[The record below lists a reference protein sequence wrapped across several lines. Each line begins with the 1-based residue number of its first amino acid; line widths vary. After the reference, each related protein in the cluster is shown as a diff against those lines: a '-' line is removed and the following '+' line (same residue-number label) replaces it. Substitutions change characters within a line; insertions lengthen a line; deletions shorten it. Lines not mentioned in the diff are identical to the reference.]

1 MQKIDIKID
10 TAELMR
16 LVRETAALYSSKAIV
31 KDPTAFARM
40 EVSEPEESSL
50 LNAARQ
56 GRTYIA
62 GVTRRY
68 QMKYAENDTS
78 VWQFTFM
85 VPSNYNDKMTSAIK
99 GSISD
104 YLQYTMLAEWFRLC
118 GDVDRQKE
126 FTEEAAASLQSI
138 VTFINARIAPTYN
151 KPKVRRVKATN
162 FE

>member
-1 MQKIDIKID
+1 M
-10 TAELMR
+10 AEVMR
-16 LVRETAALYSSKAIV
+16 LVRETAALYSSKAIA

-40 EVSEPEESSL
+40 EISEPEESVL
-50 LNAARQ
+50 MDAARHA
-56 GRTYIA
+56 RTYIA

-68 QMKYAENDTS
+68 RMKCAENDTS

-85 VPSNYNDKMTSAIK
+85 LPTNYNDAMTTAIK

-104 YLQYTMLAEWFRLC
+104 YLQYTMLSEWFRLC

-126 FTEEAAASLQSI
+126 FAEESAASLQSI
-138 VTFINARIAPTYN
+138 VTFINARQAPTYI
-151 KPKVRRVKATN
+151 KPKVRRVQATN